1 MAECTGKVTLVTGAA
16 GGIGKAITKKFLEE
30 NATVIASDID
40 AAALGKIRSEFSTLD
55 GSVCQVVGNLS
66 NVADCERIVATTLKA
81 TGRLDVVVNSAGVWV
96 EGPSDTVTEEMW
108 DRTIDINLKGTFF
121 INRYAIPGL
130 EKTEGCIVNISSNSG
145 LIGEPE
151 VAIYC
156 ASKAGVCIMTKALA
170 IELAPKGI
178 RVNAICPGDV
188 MTPMLESQINDW
200 SQGDPQ
206 GYTKRLLSYYPQGEH
221 ARFIKP
227 EEIAETVYFLASPK
241 AAPITGVCLAVD
253 FGATAG
259 LA

>member
-1 MAECTGKVTLVTGAA
+1 MDEWAGKTVLVTGAA
-16 GGIGKAITKKFLEE
+16 GGMGKAVATRFLQ
-30 NATVIASDID
+30 NGATVIASDINASSLEK
-40 AAALGKIRSEFSTLD
+40 AAAEFSASGGTALA
-55 GSVCQVVGNLS
+55 VVGDVS
-66 NVADCERIVATTLKA
+66 KVSDCKRIVFAAVDKG
-81 TGRLDVVVNSAGVWV
+81 GRLDTVINCAGVWM
-96 EGPSDTVTEEMW
+96 EGPSDTMTEEMW

-121 INRYAIPGL
+121 ISRYAIPEL
-130 EKTEGCIVNISSNSG
+130 EKTEGCIINISSNSG

-156 ASKAGVCIMTKALA
+156 ASKAGVCMMTKALA
-170 IELAPKGI
+170 VELAPKGI

-188 MTPMLESQINDW
+188 MTPMLESQIRDW

-206 GYTKRLLSYYPQGEH
+206 GYTKRLLSYYPQGER